1 MSRARTL
8 ADFIS
13 TGVGTG
19 ILADGAIDSTEITG
33 VTVSS
38 AEINSVITKAP
49 SASPT
54 FTGDVT
60 IEDKIVHDG
69 DTNTA
74 IRFPST
80 DTVSFETGGTERAR
94 FDASGNFVVGK
105 TTTTVDVPGVTIEP
119 SGRLETTTTG
129 TTPLLVGRTDEGQ
142 WIGFYEG
149 STQRAAIGNILNDLF
164 ITSANSGLRFDYNNT
179 RVIPCTST
187 GAASDNTDDFG
198 DPASRWK
205 DGYFAGTMTAGSF
218 SGDGSAL
225 TGIQGFSYAS
235 TLAFGDY

>member
-1 MSRARTL
+1 MSRARDF

-13 TGVGTG
+13 TGQTPTG
-19 ILADGAIDSTEITG
+19 ILADGAIATTEITG
-33 VTVSS
+33 VTVSNT
-38 AEINSVITKAP
+38 EINRLAGVTSDVQTQINSKAP
-49 SASPT
+49 SDTPT
-54 FTGDVT
+54 LTGDV
-60 IEDKIVHDG
+60 VV
-69 DTNTA
+69 
-74 IRFPST
+74 ST
-80 DTVSFETGGTERAR
+80 
-94 FDASGNFVVGK
+94 GNFMVGK
-105 TTTTVDVPGVTIEP
+105 TTSTIGVAGTSIE
-119 SGRLETTTTG
+119 STGRVEINADSI
-129 TTPLLVGRTDEGQ
+129 TPLTVSRITDEGDM
-142 WIGFYEG
+142 IRFYEG
-149 STQRAAIGNILNDLF
+149 STQRGTIGIELNDLF

-179 RVIPCTST
+179 RVIPCTTT